1 MGHEE
6 AKQRHLADQQKFKLA
21 VQVILPLDLSQFIET
36 MDHAEAV
43 GPFFAPEVWQKKSRD
58 LAIDLAAARAIQ
70 ECVQKLREVYKESP
84 VVQGLVG
91 IQTLQRRDLHDT
103 VAEVVARQID

>member
-1 MGHEE
+1 MSHEE
-6 AKQRHLADQQKFKLA
+6 AKERHLADQEKFKLA
-21 VQVILPLDLSQFIET
+21 IRVLLPLNFKEFIET
-36 MDHAEAV
+36 MDHAEAI
-43 GPFFAPEVWQKKSRD
+43 GPFFAPSAWQEKHKD

-70 ECVQKLREVYKESP
+70 ECVAKLREVYKESP

-91 IQTLQRRDLHDT
+91 IQLLQRRDLHDT